1 MNTRSSRP
9 DSPPAKCAE
18 NSLSDSAAV
27 LKILQ
32 DQHAGNTNLQ
42 FATADAKSLQAAFG
56 AKWKLN
62 EPFTMVI
69 GPDGKVIY
77 QKEGKQDVLLMRR
90 YVLANLPDKGD
101 GFAGVQAYWTSVIN
115 GGQ

>member
-1 MNTRSSRP
+1 
-9 DSPPAKCAE
+9 
-18 NSLSDSAAV
+18 
-27 LKILQ
+27 
-32 DQHAGNTNLQ
+32 
-42 FATADAKSLQAAFG
+42 
-56 AKWKLN
+56 
-62 EPFTMVI
+62 MVI

-77 QKEGKQDVLLMRR
+77 QKAGKQDVLLTRR